1 MDFGTIRS
9 KLDANLYTEGPSEF
23 LNDVSLTFENC
34 LKYNGEDSGISKI
47 CKGVREEFNK
57 SFVQLNFEFYL

>member
-34 LKYNGEDSGISKI
+34 LKYSGFTSEIRLA
-47 CKGVREEFNK
+47 RE
-57 SFVQLNFEFYL
+57 LLFEGKLANWLPFRLTF